1 MPTEQLS
8 EISEA
13 EAGSPAIPGWLW
25 SHGTSARPAG
35 DDPQPMDVRGIVA
48 GLGALLTAMGVMS
61 SDAWD

>member
-8 EISEA
+8 EISQA
-13 EAGSPAIPGWLW
+13 EALSPAIPGWLW
-25 SHGTSARPAG
+25 SHDADASPAQ
-35 DDPQPMDVRGIVA
+35 DHDQPVNVRGIVE